1 MPDPTVIT
9 LQICFASALGI
20 FVLVSIVRALRARR
34 VAPDLTDSEPPVT
47 DSCANLTVS
56 ASMPP
61 PLPVGRVATWPYVG
75 IDLLWVGFI
84 FLTFFALSVGTAR
97 MAATQTEIVISV
109 QGLIQSIGFQLVLA
123 GLTLGVMV
131 WRIRPIAWLGLR
143 WKGWIWVFL
152 MAPAGVAAMWLLS
165 AGLYAAGYMQWL
177 DSLGVEPMQDSVK
190 LLQTTRD
197 PLALGLMAVAAMLVA
212 PLCEELVFRG
222 YLYPAAKKF
231 AGPWVAGACSALVFA
246 AAHGSLAPLVP
257 LFFFGCLLV
266 LAYER
271 SGSLWA
277 PIAMH
282 CCFNSTTV
290 TIQVV
295 ARLCHFPLSPDL

>member
-9 LQICFASALGI
+9 LQICFVSALGA
-20 FVLVSIVRALRARR
+20 FGLVAIVRALRARR
-34 VAPDLTDSEPPVT
+34 AAPDLTDVEPAAIT
-47 DSCANLTVS
+47 
-56 ASMPP
+56 PP

-75 IDLLWVGFI
+75 IDLLWAGFI

-97 MAATQTEIVISV
+97 LAATKTERVIST

-123 GLTLGVMV
+123 GLTVGVMV

-152 MAPAGVAAMWLLS
+152 IAPAGVAAMWLLS
-165 AGLYAAGYMQWL
+165 AGLYAAGYMKWI
-177 DSLGVEPMQDSVK
+177 DSLGVEPMQESVK

-222 YLYPAAKKF
+222 YLYPTAKKF
-231 AGPWVAGACSALVFA
+231 AGPWVAGAGSALVFA

-271 SGSLWA
+271 TGSLWA

-282 CCFNSTTV
+282 FCFNSTTV
-290 TIQVV
+290 TLQVV